1 MFSRILAT
9 AFASI
14 AVAGVCCFGQDKTVG
29 ASLYLANRA
38 PLVEKRYMEL
48 PVGNVKPEGWLK
60 DQMQRMA
67 DGMTGHLDELY
78 PSVMGSRNGW
88 LGGDGDVWER
98 GPYWI
103 DGLLPLAYMLDD
115 KKLKDKVQPWIEW
128 TLKSQKPDGYF
139 GPDTDRP
146 YEPGLQRDNAH
157 DWWPKMVVLKV
168 LQQYYDATGD
178 KRVIPFMTKYFR
190 YQLENLKETPLG
202 HWTFWGQQRGGDNL
216 LIVYWLYNIT
226 GDTFLLELGDL
237 LNGQTED
244 WTEKFLD
251 HTMMNSLFSVHCVNL
266 AQGLKQPVVRYQ
278 ATGDSRHIKSI
289 DAMESDLRRYH
300 GWPTGLFG
308 GDELL
313 HTGNPTQGSEL
324 CTAVEMMYS
333 LEKMIEITGRTDW
346 ADWLERVAYNALP
359 TQTTDNFDARQYYQ
373 QLNQVMVTMGERNF
387 VSPHEGTD
395 IVFGVLTGYPCCTSN
410 LHQGWPKFTRDL
422 WFATS
427 GLGLA
432 ALYYA
437 PSTVTAKVAD
447 GIEVRIDESTVYP
460 FESTVRFG
468 ISFPDKK
475 VKSATFPLEM
485 RVPGWCRQAS
495 VKVNGETI
503 SQETAGKIIT
513 INREWKSGDHV
524 ELDMPMHLS
533 VSRWYENSAVIERG
547 PLIYALKMGEK
558 WRKVSNDE
566 RVRGIHG
573 DFYYEVHPS
582 TPWNYCLIESD
593 LRPNDLQ
600 NTFKVVEKG
609 MDGYPWNVENAP
621 VEIHTKARRMPQWQ
635 LYNESAGPLP
645 YSTQDP
651 AELAPEVEDIVLIPY
666 GCTTLRI
673 TEFPVSRK

>member
-266 AQGLKQPVVRYQ
+266 AQGLKQP
-278 ATGDSRHIKSI
+278 
-289 DAMESDLRRYH
+289 
-300 GWPTGLFG
+300 
-308 GDELL
+308 
-313 HTGNPTQGSEL
+313 
-324 CTAVEMMYS
+324 
-333 LEKMIEITGRTDW
+333 
-346 ADWLERVAYNALP
+346 
-359 TQTTDNFDARQYYQ
+359 
-373 QLNQVMVTMGERNF
+373 
-387 VSPHEGTD
+387 
-395 IVFGVLTGYPCCTSN
+395 
-410 LHQGWPKFTRDL
+410 
-422 WFATS
+422 
-427 GLGLA
+427 
-432 ALYYA
+432 
-437 PSTVTAKVAD
+437 
-447 GIEVRIDESTVYP
+447 
-460 FESTVRFG
+460 
-468 ISFPDKK
+468 
-475 VKSATFPLEM
+475 
-485 RVPGWCRQAS
+485 
-495 VKVNGETI
+495 
-503 SQETAGKIIT
+503 
-513 INREWKSGDHV
+513 
-524 ELDMPMHLS
+524 
-533 VSRWYENSAVIERG
+533 
-547 PLIYALKMGEK
+547 
-558 WRKVSNDE
+558 
-566 RVRGIHG
+566 
-573 DFYYEVHPS
+573 
-582 TPWNYCLIESD
+582 
-593 LRPNDLQ
+593 
-600 NTFKVVEKG
+600 
-609 MDGYPWNVENAP
+609 
-621 VEIHTKARRMPQWQ
+621 
-635 LYNESAGPLP
+635 
-645 YSTQDP
+645 
-651 AELAPEVEDIVLIPY
+651 
-666 GCTTLRI
+666 
-673 TEFPVSRK
+673 